1 MSAIECRDTGIA
13 ETKMRCRIQASIV
26 LPLGRRP
33 WNVQAAAPDYV
44 TGGVDI
50 DGSA

>member
-1 MSAIECRDTGIA
+1 MSAIERWDTGIA
-13 ETKMRCRIQASIV
+13 ETKMRCHIQASIV
-26 LPLGRRP
+26 LLLGRRP

-50 DGSA
+50 EGSA